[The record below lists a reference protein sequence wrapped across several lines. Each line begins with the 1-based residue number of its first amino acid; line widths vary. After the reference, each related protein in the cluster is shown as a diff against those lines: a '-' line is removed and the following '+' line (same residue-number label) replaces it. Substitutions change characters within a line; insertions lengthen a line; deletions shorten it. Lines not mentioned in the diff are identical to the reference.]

1 MPRISLNSPM
11 PTLPLRD
18 RIMKNCLGMF
28 LMMLG
33 SKRTKFCCVAAR
45 ELEEILL
52 HSFCCNMSCKETQ
65 YFRHRCTEEDI
76 ELD

>member
-1 MPRISLNSPM
+1 
-11 PTLPLRD
+11 
-18 RIMKNCLGMF
+18 
-28 LMMLG
+28 MMLG